1 MPTDGQLMFQRLQQH
16 YRTTG
21 QVLKGKAA
29 EKFLLKGTVPSSGQ
43 ERKRKKEYWQTIEWW
58 ASLDA
63 SARQRIQDALEAHYR
78 TTRRCRPR
86 KPEMEKLI
94 QDALGKSPSK
104 KSKK

>member
-1 MPTDGQLMFQRLQQH
+1 MPTDEQLMFQMLQQH
-16 YRTTG
+16 YRTKG

-29 EKFLLKGTVPSSGQ
+29 EKFLLQGTVPSSG
-43 ERKRKKEYWQTIEWW
+43 EKRKRKKQYWQTIEWW

-63 SARQRIQDALEAHYR
+63 SARQKIQDALEAFYR
-78 TTRRCRPR
+78 ETRRMRPR
-86 KPEMEKLI
+86 KSEMEKLI